1 MMSIY
6 TSQSEDL
13 QAFIISLKSM
23 LHMENASLQSTT
35 ISITIFLDHLI
46 PYVIV
51 NFPEPI
57 YPIRLGSNV
66 STTRVLY
73 KFDFSDFLTCSHF
86 LVATTL
92 TIFSHRIIHVQ

>member
-1 MMSIY
+1 
-6 TSQSEDL
+6 
-13 QAFIISLKSM
+13 M

-66 STTRVLY
+66 STTRGCIILI
-73 KFDFSDFLTCSHF
+73 FLTSSLAAFF
-86 LVATTL
+86 LSPRL
-92 TIFSHRIIHVQ
+92 